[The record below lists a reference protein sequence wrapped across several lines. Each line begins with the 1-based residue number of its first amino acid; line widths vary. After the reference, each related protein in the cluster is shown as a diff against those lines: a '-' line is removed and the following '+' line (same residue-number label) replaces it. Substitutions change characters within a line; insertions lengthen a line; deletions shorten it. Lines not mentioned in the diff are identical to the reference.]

1 MIEFIRES
9 LERFRSFFSKPE
21 RDRDF
26 EDEASSHI
34 EMAVEENLKRGMSAE
49 EARRQALISFG
60 GVEQAKE
67 RHRDARGLPFLD
79 SFQQDLRHTL
89 RSLKRDRGFAIV
101 AVLILGVGIGA
112 NTAVFS
118 VVNTI
123 LLRPLPFQDAQQ
135 LVWIAPPPTKCGF
148 SCETYSVDAYEDFLA
163 LNHSFKDVAGYFAF
177 STEDNFRLSGRG
189 EPVPATGI
197 LATRNFFQVLGV
209 EPSMGRLFAPE
220 DARKGGQPVALLAN
234 AYWKRQ
240 FDADPAIV
248 GKAIDLNGQPVT
260 VVGVLPPSFD
270 FGAVFSPGEKVDLFT
285 PFIPDDWRNTGND
298 LTMIGRLK
306 TGVSL
311 PQAQAD
317 VNLVIPQLYWN
328 RKRPN
333 SKGTYPKAAL
343 MPLKTY
349 VTGRLRGPLM
359 MLWCAVGA
367 ILLIVC
373 VNLSNLLLAR
383 AATRRKEFALRS
395 ALGAGR
401 LRLLRQLLTESLVLS
416 TAGAA
421 LGVGLAAGITMFLA
435 HQGSLAL
442 PLLGDVRVD
451 GTALAWTVLVA
462 VVVAV
467 LFGVVPGLR
476 VSAGNLH
483 DSLKDAG
490 PGMSEGKKHERVR
503 AALVISEVA
512 LACVLLV
519 GAGLLLRSFLR
530 VLDVDLGFQ
539 PARSAAIKVDYDER
553 AKPEKRNAT
562 FREIL
567 SNVEAI
573 PGVETAG
580 MVDFLPLGRNRAWGN
595 VRVKGKVYRP
605 GEAPNPLVYVVTPG
619 FFRAMGIR
627 LLAGRDF
634 SWDDDAKSRKVII
647 LNEATARALWPDGNA
662 AGQTAVASGRDVTVI
677 GVVSDV
683 RETSV
688 EGSAGWQVYYPVTQE
703 QPEGAKLVVR
713 SKLPP
718 QALAPAVLRTLRDL
732 NPKQPAAAFEPLQ
745 QIVDHAVSPRRFFML
760 LVLSFGLFGLILASL
775 GIYGVISYS
784 VARRRQEIG
793 IRMALGASPSD
804 VLLMVIRATLRLAL
818 AGISLGVLV
827 SLAVARL
834 IASLLYGITPTDPV
848 TFAATLVVLGCVA
861 LAAGFLPARRAA
873 KLQPMSAL
881 RAN

>member
-1 MIEFIRES
+1 MIEFIREG
-9 LERFRSFFSKPE
+9 LERFRSFFKKRELDS
-21 RDRDF
+21 DF
-26 EDEASSHI
+26 ENEVSSHL

-49 EARRQALISFG
+49 EARRQALVSFG

-67 RHRDARGLPFLD
+67 LHRDARGLPFLD
-79 SFQQDLRHTL
+79 SLRQDLRHTL
-89 RSLKRDRGFAIV
+89 RSLKRDRGFALV

-135 LVWIAPPPTKCGF
+135 LVWIAPPPTNCGF
-148 SCETYSVDAYEDFLA
+148 SCETYSADAFEEFQA
-163 LNHSFKDVAGYFAF
+163 QNQSFQDVAGYFAF

-197 LATRNFFQVLGV
+197 LVSGNFFQVLGV
-209 EPSMGRLFAPE
+209 QPSLGRLFAPD
-220 DARKGGQPVALLAN
+220 DARKGSQPVALLAN

-270 FGAVFSPGEKVDLFT
+270 FGAVFSPGEKVDLFA
-285 PFIPDDWRNTGND
+285 PMILDDAREWGNI

-306 TGVSL
+306 AGVGL
-311 PQAQAD
+311 AQAQAD
-317 VNLVIPQLYWN
+317 VNLVMPQLYFN
-328 RKRPN
+328 AKRLN
-333 SKGTYPKAAL
+333 SKGFYRATL
-343 MPLKTY
+343 TPLKTY

-383 AATRRKEFALRS
+383 AATRSKEFALRS

-416 TAGAA
+416 TTGAV
-421 LGVGLAAGITMFLA
+421 LGLGLAAAITSFLA
-435 HQGSLAL
+435 HQGAIAL

-451 GTALAWTVLVA
+451 GTALAWTVLVTVA
-462 VVVAV
+462 VAV
-467 LFGVVPGLR
+467 LFGVVPGLK

-490 PGMSEGKKHERVR
+490 PGMSEGRKHERVR

-512 LACVLLV
+512 LACVLTV

-539 PARSAAIKVDYDER
+539 PARSAAIKVDYDGR

-567 SNVEAI
+567 SHVEAI

-580 MVDFLPLGRNRAWGN
+580 MVDFLPLGRNRAWGD

-634 SWDDDAKSRKVII
+634 SWDDGPNSRKVII
-647 LNEATARALWPDGNA
+647 LNEATAQALWPDGNA
-662 AGQTAVASGRDVTVI
+662 VGRAAVASGRDATVI

-703 QPEGAKLVVR
+703 QPSGAELVVR
-713 SKLPP
+713 TKLPP
-718 QALAPAVLRTLRDL
+718 QTLAPAVLRTLREL
-732 NPKQPAAAFEPLQ
+732 NPNQPAAAFEPIQ

-760 LVLSFGLFGLILASL
+760 LVTSFGLFGLILASL

-784 VARRRQEIG
+784 VTRRRQEIG
-793 IRMALGASPSD
+793 IRMALGASPSN

-818 AGISLGVLV
+818 AGICLGVLV
-827 SLAVARL
+827 ALAVARL
-834 IASLLYGITPTDPV
+834 IASLLYGIAPADPV
-848 TFAATLVVLGCVA
+848 TFAATLIILGCVA

-873 KLQPMSAL
+873 KVQPMSAL